1 MNKEQENKTE
11 IIKKDNTE
19 DLAREEVFVADNDN
33 AINLIPTMS
42 KSEVVVE
49 KKKVKLNIT
58 AILSIIV
65 FLIVTIAIIIFTT
78 VSRLQ
83 VDNAKSELIKQEQ
96 EVNSLSS
103 KVFSNDEILSRI
115 YLYKDISS
123 DQYSPKKIFNYFS
136 NIASFD
142 NNIQLDLFTFK
153 SNTALDFEGK
163 GDSLDT
169 VARFWYLLSEDEK
182 VSKVVLHSLSKSDQV
197 VRFSFVVTMV
207 DGAFSSNS
215 LEN

>member
-142 NNIQLDLFTFK
+142 SNIQLDLFTFK